1 MEKSAYSR
9 KHNFVSLK
17 IDQNKEMNYS
27 YLKSFGILAGCLTA
41 LVTLSTY
48 SIQVS
53 AQSVD
58 VGPPDTSIC
67 NGQPITLTAV
77 TTGTGGTGSSVDLDF
92 NFDDDHS
99 DVTDIGFPFE
109 FFGNT
114 YTQCVVSTNG
124 YITFDLAT
132 AGTGSPWAINNAS
145 PTPGVPDNAIMFPWQ
160 DINPGAANGG
170 TNAADCG
177 DGVFVVDFTDIAM
190 FSCTTLNF
198 SMQVKLY
205 EGTNIIETHI
215 ANKPICS
222 TWNGG
227 AAIHGLENAGGTQ
240 SVIVPGR
247 NFPNQWAVTNDA
259 VRFTPDGFG
268 SYTIDE
274 TIPFNPTPLGNE
286 LLEWTDENGTVLGN
300 TNTITVEPLQPTW
313 YYCSYRSACSTIEV
327 MDSILVTLGNVNI
340 TADPTDA
347 SCFQFSDG
355 YVVVDPIG
363 STYPVGLEVYDAAG
377 GLATSSSNVFGI
389 DTLGG
394 LAEGAYS
401 VTVTDG
407 VGCQTSLNFDIDHP
421 TPLETN
427 ARHTD
432 ILCSGDDN
440 GTAAASPAGSVAPYQ
455 LQWSDPLQQTT
466 DSISFLPP
474 GAYTLTVTDAQGCV
488 ADTTITVIEPLPLIL
503 DITAGADTCLY
514 RNGAVRAEM
523 QGGVTPYEYVWSNI
537 GGDSTNFE
545 MDEINYTY
553 SQISN
558 LPHGSYSL
566 VVTDT
571 NGCEIEGGAEVEL
584 ITPPNASF
592 LSRSKPQ
599 EFTDPEVQFV
609 NESTAALTYE
619 WHFGDG
625 AISFEDDP
633 VHSYDTS
640 GVFLVMLIAYNEPQ
654 YGCADT
660 TFNYMEVSPLFT
672 FYVPSGFTPDDDGL
686 NDEWG
691 PVGQNFEYE
700 SYNVQVFDRWGKL
713 VWQTDNPT
721 KLWNGTNMN
730 TTKDVKQGMYVYVF
744 KLKKFNTFEPKVIT
758 GTVTLYRHNNQ

>member
-1 MEKSAYSR
+1 
-9 KHNFVSLK
+9 
-17 IDQNKEMNYS
+17 MNHS
-27 YLKSFGILAGCLTA
+27 YLKSFVIASCSALAILIVTA
-41 LVTLSTY
+41 QNNHTT
-48 SIQVS
+48 
-53 AQSVD
+53 AQTVD

-77 TTGTGGTGSSVDLDF
+77 TSGTSGTGSSVDLAF
-92 NFDDDHS
+92 SSDDLHGP
-99 DVTDIGFPFE
+99 VVDIGFPFE

-124 YITFDLAT
+124 YITFDLGT

-160 DINPGAANGG
+160 DINPGAGSGG

-177 DGVFVVDFTDIAM
+177 DGVFIVDFTDIAM
-190 FSCTTLNF
+190 FSCTTLDF
-198 SMQVKLY
+198 SMQVKMF
-205 EGTNIIETHI
+205 EGTNVIETHI
-215 ANKPICS
+215 TNKPICS

-227 AAIHGLENAGGTQ
+227 AAIHGLESAGGTQ

-247 NFPNQWAVTNDA
+247 NFPTQWSVTNDA

-268 SYTIDE
+268 SYTIDQS
-274 TIPFNPTPLGNE
+274 IPFNPTPIGTE
-286 LLEWTDENGTVLGN
+286 VIEWTDENGTVLGN

-313 YYCSYRSACSTIEV
+313 YYCSYRSACSVIEV

-363 STYPVGLEVYDAAG
+363 STYPVGLEVYDASG

-394 LAEGAYS
+394 LAAGTYS

-407 VGCQTSLNFDIDHP
+407 VGCQTSLNFDINEP
-421 TPLETN
+421 SLLVTN

-432 ILCSGDDN
+432 ILCNGDDN
-440 GTAAASPAGSVAPYQ
+440 GTAAASPSGSVGPYT
-455 LQWSDPLQQTT
+455 LQWNDPLQQTT

-488 ADTTITVIEPLPLIL
+488 ADTTVTVVEPLPLIL
-503 DITAGADTCLY
+503 DLEAGADTCLY
-514 RNGAVRAEM
+514 TNGAVRAEM
-523 QGGVTPYEYVWSNI
+523 QGGVTPYVYEWSNI
-537 GGDSTNFE
+537 GGDSANFS
-545 MDEINYTY
+545 MDEVNY
-553 SQISN
+553 SWSEIRN
-558 LPHGSYSL
+558 LPYGEYEL

-571 NGCEIEGGAEVEL
+571 NGCTIEGTAEVEL
-584 ITPPNASF
+584 IIPPNSSF

-625 AISFEDDP
+625 SISYEEDP

-660 TFNYMEVSPLFT
+660 SFQYMEVSPLFT

-686 NDEWG
+686 NDTWG

-713 VWQTDNPT
+713 VWQTDNPN
-721 KLWNGTNMN
+721 KQWDGTNMS

-758 GTVTLYRHNNQ
+758 GTVTLYRHNNE